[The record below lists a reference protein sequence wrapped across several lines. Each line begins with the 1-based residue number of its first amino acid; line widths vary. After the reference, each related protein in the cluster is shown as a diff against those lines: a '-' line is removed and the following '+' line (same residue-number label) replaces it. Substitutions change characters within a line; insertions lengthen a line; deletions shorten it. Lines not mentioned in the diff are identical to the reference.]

1 MEAAWNY
8 TANITEALVNIT
20 NTVCMPLTKMPI
32 TLAHGIIRSVVLI
45 IFMIVSL
52 VGNLVL
58 VVVLQRKP
66 QISQTTNQFIF
77 NLLVTDLLQSA
88 LVGPWVITTSL
99 PYFWPINIHFCT
111 ALVSLAHLF
120 AFASVNSIIV
130 VSIDRYMTI
139 MYPLTYPNML
149 TNRRGQKL
157 LYGTWIVGLFQSTPP
172 LCGLGQAAFDDRNA
186 ICFLFW
192 EASPSYTFVSVMFFF
207 VIPLAVMIFCYT
219 GVYGVARRQ
228 HALMHVR
235 VRRLDV
241 GTKVEEEEKKEDEFH
256 DENEVE
262 HQDAGEVEADEIIE
276 AAGGASMGDK
286 NENIVAEKA
295 EEAEEVE
302 EVEEA
307 EEAEEVEDSNANI
320 EGTEDGVESESFSTT
335 AHKGSS
341 EEDHCNMY
349 LGEDDTECGDDEVIS
364 IEAVKTPEN
373 IQCVQ
378 DSNEPPVPKSCHCK
392 ALKVIFMI
400 IFSYVLCVG
409 PYCFLA
415 VLAVWVDVQTK
426 VPQWVITIIIWLF
439 FLQCCIHPYIY
450 GYMHK
455 PIRKE
460 IHNLLREYFP
470 EKSHAFKGNHPNL
483 PAKGGRTTGKVDPSE
498 ENTTAI

>member
-1 MEAAWNY
+1 
-8 TANITEALVNIT
+8 
-20 NTVCMPLTKMPI
+20 MPI
-32 TLAHGIIRSVVLI
+32 TLAHGIIRSVVLL

-88 LVGPWVITTSL
+88 LVGPWVIATSL
-99 PYFWPINIHFCT
+99 PYFWPINTHFCT

-130 VSIDRYMTI
+130 VSIDRYMSI
-139 MYPLTYPNML
+139 MYPLSYPNKL
-149 TNRRGQKL
+149 TNRQGQKL
-157 LYGTWIVGLFQSTPP
+157 LYGTWIVGVIQSSPP
-172 LCGLGQAAFDDRNA
+172 LCGWGHAAFDDRNA
-186 ICFLFW
+186 VCFMFW
-192 EASPSYTFVSVMFFF
+192 EASPSYTFVSVMFFL

-219 GVYGVARRQ
+219 GVYGAARRQ
-228 HALMHVR
+228 HALMHVK

-241 GTKVEEEEKKEDEFH
+241 GSRVEEEEKEEVE
-256 DENEVE
+256 ENEVE
-262 HQDAGEVEADEIIE
+262 PHQDAGEVEADEISE
-276 AAGGASMGDK
+276 EEVK
-286 NENIVAEKA
+286 EEEKM
-295 EEAEEVE
+295 EVE
-302 EVEEA
+302 EGEEA
-307 EEAEEVEDSNANI
+307 EDSNANM
-320 EGTEDGVESESFSTT
+320 EGAEDGVESESFSTT

-341 EEDHCNMY
+341 EEDHCNIY

-378 DSNEPPVPKSCHCK
+378 DSNEPPVPSSCHCK
-392 ALKVIFMI
+392 ALKVIFVI

-415 VLAVWVDVQTK
+415 VLALWVDVQTK

-455 PIRKE
+455 SIRKE
-460 IHNLLREYFP
+460 IHILLREYFP
-470 EKSHAFKGNHPNL
+470 KKSHTFQGNHPSL
-483 PAKGGRTTGKVDPSE
+483 AATRGRTTATGVRTTGKLAPSQE
-498 ENTTAI
+498 HTTAI